1 MNRLVASFAAL
12 LLAASVFG
20 GCTPKETPPQGEPSG
35 SSSQVEENN
44 SSQEDSS
51 SRRLTVADAALY
63 RGEVRGLDEN
73 GFYLVQVPG
82 RDYGDGIVRFSIGE
96 GTKFS
101 FDRETLEEGQYLEVY
116 YSDVQETYPPQT
128 EAIAVNRLPDAAM
141 SVFNGE
147 VVEVTEKED
156 GTTDLLMK
164 RIGGE
169 GTDEILFHIGESTQ
183 VYTNEIQVGSQLS
196 ILFNGSVTLSL
207 PGQASAWEVAPYTVE
222 KSEDYTQWIGSK

>member
-20 GCTPKETPPQGEPSG
+20 GCTRKDPPKGDPRKQFPGG
-35 SSSQVEENN
+35 GNN

-63 RGEVRGLDEN
+63 RREVRGLDEN
-73 GFYLVQVPG
+73 RFYLVQVPG
-82 RDYGDGIVRFSIGE
+82 KDYGDGIVRFSIGE

-141 SVFNGE
+141 SVFNLARW
-147 VVEVTEKED
+147 VEVTEK
-156 GTTDLLMK
+156 
-164 RIGGE
+164 GGWHHR
-169 GTDEILFHIGESTQ
+169 TF
-183 VYTNEIQVGSQLS
+183 
-196 ILFNGSVTLSL
+196 
-207 PGQASAWEVAPYTVE
+207 
-222 KSEDYTQWIGSK
+222 

>member
-116 YSDVQETYPPQT
+116 YSDVQETYPP
-128 EAIAVNRLPDAAM
+128 PDRGHCSQPAPRCGD
-141 SVFNGE
+141 VGLQRRGGGG
-147 VVEVTEKED
+147 D
-156 GTTDLLMK
+156 RK
-164 RIGGE
+164 RGWHHRP
-169 GTDEILFHIGESTQ
+169 F
-183 VYTNEIQVGSQLS
+183 
-196 ILFNGSVTLSL
+196 
-207 PGQASAWEVAPYTVE
+207 
-222 KSEDYTQWIGSK
+222 

>member
-20 GCTPKETPPQGEPSG
+20 GCTPKETLPQGEPSG
-35 SSSQVEENN
+35 SSSQAEENN
-44 SSQEDSS
+44 GSQDDPFKT
-51 SRRLTVADAALY
+51 RLTAEDASLY
-63 RGEVRGLDEN
+63 RGEVQGLDEN

-82 RDYGDGIVRFSIGE
+82 RDYGEGIVRFSIGE

-101 FDRETLEEGQYLEVY
+101 FDRETLKEGQYLEAY
-116 YSDVQETYPPQT
+116 YTYVQETYPPQT
-128 EAIAVNRLPDAAM
+128 EAIVVNRLPDAAM

-147 VVEVTEKED
+147 VVEVTEKEN
-156 GTTDLLMK
+156 GATDLLMK

-169 GTDEILFHIGESTQ
+169 GTDEILFHIGDSTQ

-196 ILFNGSVTLSL
+196 ILFNGAVTLSL

-222 KSEDYTQWIGSK
+222 KSEDYTQWIGKK

>member
-164 RIGGE
+164 RIDPHRPVPPRTVFLGSLCPPPGGRC
-169 GTDEILFHIGESTQ
+169 GNWPRGYRCPQRNFWPSG
-183 VYTNEIQVGSQLS
+183 
-196 ILFNGSVTLSL
+196 
-207 PGQASAWEVAPYTVE
+207 AP
-222 KSEDYTQWIGSK
+222 SGCPRR